1 MQSEVQMMMEEE
13 ENRVSISRKKERE
26 GSDSEIYGKLNVA
39 CAQVLEGMAEEEEV
53 EFRELMQ
60 SEQPTIKS
68 LSQLLSEAVDKK
80 ALTSFSEFEDYL
92 DGLLVAKI
100 DALSKLNQVKKALLG
115 SKKTL
120 FLEELMERI

>member
-1 MQSEVQMMMEEE
+1 MMMEEE
-13 ENRVSISRKKERE
+13 DNRVSISRKKERE
-26 GSDSEIYGKLNVA
+26 GSESEIYGKLNVA

-60 SEQPTIKS
+60 SEQPSIKS

-92 DGLLVAKI
+92 DGLLLAKI
-100 DALSKLNQVKKALLG
+100 DALSKLSQVKKALLG
-115 SKKTL
+115 TKKTF

>member
-13 ENRVSISRKKERE
+13 DNRVSISRKKERE
-26 GSDSEIYGKLNVA
+26 GSESEIYGKLNVA

-60 SEQPTIKS
+60 SEQPSIKS

>member
-1 MQSEVQMMMEEE
+1 MQSEAQMMMEEE

-26 GSDSEIYGKLNVA
+26 GSESEIYGKLNVA

-60 SEQPTIKS
+60 SEQPSIKS